1 MLKNVVIMEDSQ
13 ITTPEPIV
21 SCIKEFV
28 ASIRND
34 WDVLSEP
41 LAKAL
46 DQDTSFIE
54 ALLEQLDGLFAIEQ
68 S

>member
-13 ITTPEPIV
+13 ISAPEPIV
-21 SCIKEFV
+21 SCIKAFV

-34 WDVLSEP
+34 WDVLSDP

-46 DQDTSFIE
+46 DQDPSFIE